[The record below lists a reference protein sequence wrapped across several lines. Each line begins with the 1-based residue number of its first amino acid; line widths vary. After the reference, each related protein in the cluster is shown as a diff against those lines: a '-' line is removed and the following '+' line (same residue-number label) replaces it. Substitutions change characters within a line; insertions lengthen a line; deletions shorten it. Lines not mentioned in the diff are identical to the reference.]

1 MTLYFLLSFTDF
13 LLLMATQ
20 IHGAASGVLLLHY
33 LWLVYLLEVLMDLVH
48 MGTLH
53 AVAARGTGSFLLEYL
68 MVLL

>member
-1 MTLYFLLSFTDF
+1 
-13 LLLMATQ
+13 MATQ

-48 MGTLH
+48 IGTLH